1 VIGRQGANDK
11 EKAEREFR
19 RYLNQ
24 PQHWN
29 RYPYAL
35 NNPLRYVDPDGFAEK
50 LTVRL
55 NIVWDETLQ
64 LTDKEK
70 EQIRRTYIEQ
80 AKKQFGKIEVEFD
93 ITETTGTA
101 TNLPN
106 ANKAITKGR
115 VEGAINVFFT
125 RQYIGPSDEST
136 PAGSGNTFVSVSKA
150 LYSPDPTS
158 LTHGLIHALGV
169 GTGLNGYGSY
179 ISAEAGALRAQ
190 LILNYLSPSYS
201 DERPPSRVTFRQGGL
216 LTHIE
221 FPYNR
226 TVFDILRD
234 GARQYLKK

>member
-1 VIGRQGANDK
+1 LGLQGAADRREG
-11 EKAEREFR
+11 EKQFR

-55 NIVWDETLQ
+55 NIVWDETLP
-64 LTDKEK
+64 LTAEEK
-70 EQIRRTYIEQ
+70 DEVRRTYIEQ

-101 TNLPN
+101 TDL
-106 ANKAITKGR
+106 ANENKTIIKGR
-115 VEGAINVFFT
+115 VEGAINAFFT
-125 RQYIGPSDEST
+125 RQYIGTSDEAT
-136 PAGSGNTFVSVSKA
+136 PSGSGSTFISISKN
-150 LYSPDPTS
+150 LYSPGSTS
-158 LTHGLIHALGV
+158 LTHGLIHALGIA
-169 GTGLNGYGSY
+169 TDQNGYGSY
-179 ISAEAGALRAQ
+179 ASAEAGTLKTQ
-190 LILNYLSPSYS
+190 FILNYLSPSYS
-201 DERPPSRVTFRQGGL
+201 DERPPSRVTLRQGGL

-226 TVFDILRD
+226 TTFDIIRD
-234 GARQYLKK
+234 GARKYLKK